1 MGSLP
6 PMFSDFNI
14 KKYKLIKYPSD
25 ISLQTLNEIKSLQ
38 TKRMDVA
45 YSDKYDDINKS
56 FKRLFNNRTREYP
69 EELVNDLI
77 ENSSK
82 VILKIKNY
90 HDRPRPDK
98 LAKKFGISLLYHK
111 MKSAQTPAFP
121 SGHSAQGRM
130 RALILGDMFPEM
142 KKEFMDVSNHI
153 SKSRIVARVH
163 YKSDKEVGEKLGED
177 MYNYLKNA

>member
-14 KKYKLIKYPSD
+14 KKYKIIKYPSD

-69 EELVNDLI
+69 EELVNDFSNKSYIFKAQYNNTLDSLCYDLI
-77 ENSSK
+77 PSEEGN
-82 VILKIKNY
+82 IHIHKNQNFKY
-90 HDRPRPDK
+90 
-98 LAKKFGISLLYHK
+98 
-111 MKSAQTPAFP
+111 
-121 SGHSAQGRM
+121 
-130 RALILGDMFPEM
+130 
-142 KKEFMDVSNHI
+142 
-153 SKSRIVARVH
+153 
-163 YKSDKEVGEKLGED
+163 
-177 MYNYLKNA
+177 